1 MIVTGYVL
9 TALVALGIIYIG
21 LSYLFAPNKTAA
33 GFGFNAVPE
42 NAETFLN
49 VKGGRDVG
57 AGLIPIA
64 LMIYGDPHA
73 LGWMMLTAAV
83 WPVFDMLIILRH
95 RGKKAVAFGVH
106 GLTAAVMVVAAL
118 LLLLG

>member
-9 TALVALGIIYIG
+9 TAIVALGIIYIG
-21 LSYLFAPNKTAA
+21 LNYLFAPRKIAA
-33 GFGFNAVPE
+33 GFGFNEIPE
-42 NAETFLN
+42 NADTFFN

-57 AGLIPIA
+57 AGLVPLA
-64 LMIYGDPHA
+64 LLVYGDPHA
-73 LGWMMLTAAV
+73 LGWAMLAAAL

-106 GLTAAVMVVAAL
+106 GSTAVVMLVAAL

>member
-1 MIVTGYVL
+1 MLIAGYVL
-9 TALVALGIIYIG
+9 VAIVSLGIIYVG
-21 LSYLFAPNKTAA
+21 LNYLFAPAKIAA
-33 GFGFNAVPE
+33 GFGFTEVPE

-57 AGLIPIA
+57 AGLVPLA

-73 LGWMMLTAAV
+73 LGWVFLAAAV
-83 WPVFDMLIILRH
+83 WPVFDMLIVLRH

-106 GLTAAVMVVAAL
+106 GLTAVVMVVAAL